1 MRIRILVAYDG
12 RAFEGWQ
19 VQPGKRTVQAE
30 LARALSAVY
39 ATPVAVTGA
48 GRTDSGVHATGQIA
62 HFDIENPR
70 VPVDRL
76 VAAVRRHVPRDILVC
91 SASEVSPDFH
101 ACHDALSRR
110 YRYRFVLGTC
120 WPHELGIVT
129 PWPWPGR
136 PDLQRL
142 EAAVRPLLGT
152 HDYTSYTL
160 VDQSAKTR
168 ERTIHTIAIEM
179 DGRYLDLVFTADGF
193 LRRMIRMIT
202 GQLVAAWS
210 SPDPAA
216 VMRAVLEAR
225 NNAVCAAPALPD
237 GLYLEEILYPGDET

>member
-48 GRTDSGVHATGQIA
+48 GRTDSGVHATGQVV
-62 HFDIENPR
+62 HYDIENPR

-76 VAAVRRHVPRDILVC
+76 VAAVRRHLPRDILITG
-91 SASEVSPDFH
+91 ASVADPGFH
-101 ACHDALSRR
+101 ACHDAVSRR

-120 WPHELGIVT
+120 WPHERGIVT

-136 PDLQRL
+136 PDQVRL
-142 EAAVRPLLGT
+142 ETALRPLLGR
-152 HDYTSYTL
+152 HDFTSYTL

-168 ERTIHTIAIEM
+168 ERTIHSIGVEM
-179 DGRYLDLVFTADGF
+179 HDRNLDLVFTADGF

-202 GQLVAAWS
+202 GQLVEAWAAE
-210 SPDPAA
+210 DPAA
-216 VMRAVLEAR
+216 VIQSVLDAR
-225 NNAVCAAPALPD
+225 NNAFCAAPAPPD
-237 GLYLEEILYPGDET
+237 GLYLEEIRYPGDET